1 MRPSEA
7 AMDAPAQGGL
17 TRRDLLKLAGSL
29 PVLATVAPFGGLP
42 EAVLSAASEARHIA
56 GYDPALLPSA
66 TTLAGWLKQL
76 HDVGPIR
83 MTGTSQCRAFEE
95 FLARQFAA
103 LGFAVERDQFR
114 LTSWA
119 CDLEQ
124 DCSIE
129 VVEDG
134 GPKKT
139 VEVVSYYPF
148 GGSTRGARP
157 VTGRVLVVPGPGV
170 AAAKALAD
178 AISASVLADSI
189 IVMDMPLARGGGTP
203 AGSGNNGL
211 FPERFPAERPARTGG
226 PSPAGQSGREI
237 MEIFEHRC
245 KALVLCYT
253 DVSNDSARYNY
264 LPFSDQHRTLPTLW
278 VGAEGS
284 RYLRGVSG
292 KASLTL
298 RCDATLVPD
307 SRADTI
313 LATLPGQSREVVFLT
328 TQTDGPNE
336 CNENGALGVL
346 AVATY
351 WSKVPAA
358 KRSRTLVCSLPT
370 GHYAAGAVADPKTGS
385 GRRAG
390 TRGVLE
396 KWPDVASRIVGQ
408 ISLEQMGAME
418 WVDTNGTF
426 APTGNVAG
434 ERWIPTPGV
443 SATATRKIFMAS
455 TAGENPKY
463 SNAVLVESG
472 GAPGEGGSLRSRGL
486 PGIGLMGQPG
496 YFFRCDPRGVLD
508 KLSPDVMHNQVAF
521 ATKMTVL
528 MNRLTVDQLAGKTP
542 LTDADLFGA

>member
-1 MRPSEA
+1 MGARNEV
-7 AMDAPAQGGL
+7 GV

-29 PVLATVAPFGGLP
+29 PVLATIAPFGGLP
-42 EAVLSAASEARHIA
+42 EAVLSAATDARHVA
-56 GYDPALLPSA
+56 GYDPTLLPSA
-66 TTLAGWLKQL
+66 ATLAGWLKKL
-76 HDVGPIR
+76 HDFGPIR
-83 MTGTSQCRAFEE
+83 MTGTAECRAFEE
-95 FLARQFAA
+95 FLAREFAA

-119 CDLEQ
+119 CNLEQ
-124 DCSIE
+124 DCAID

-134 GPKKT
+134 GAKKP
-139 VEVVSYYPF
+139 VEVLSYYPF
-148 GGSTRGARP
+148 GGSTRGSRP
-157 VTGRVLVVPGPGV
+157 ITGRVLVVPGTGA
-170 AAAKALAD
+170 AAAKAFADATKAAVLAD
-178 AISASVLADSI
+178 AIV
-189 IVMDMPLARGGGTP
+189 VMDMPLARGGGGAP
-203 AGSGNNGL
+203 AAAGNNGL
-211 FPERFPAERPARTGG
+211 FPERFPAERPSRVGG
-226 PSPAGQSGREI
+226 ASPAGQGGRDI

-245 KALVLCYT
+245 KALVMCYT

-284 RYLRGVSG
+284 RYLRSVSG

-358 KRSRTLVCSLPT
+358 KRPRTLVCSLPT

-418 WVDTNGTF
+418 WVDMNGTF
-426 APTGNVAG
+426 VATGNVAG
-434 ERWIPTPGV
+434 ERWIPTPGE
-443 SATATRKIFMAS
+443 SAAATRKIFMAS
-455 TAGENPKY
+455 TAAENPKF
-463 SNAVLVESG
+463 SNAVLVLSG

-486 PGIGLMGQPG
+486 PGIGLMGQPA
-496 YFFRCDPRGVLD
+496 YFFRCDPKGVVD
-508 KLSPDVMHNQVAF
+508 KLSPDVMRNQVAF

-528 MNRLTVDQLAGKTP
+528 MNRLTVDQLAGKAP
-542 LTDADLFGA
+542 LADADLFGA